1 MIRFDCDYLEGA
13 HPAILKKLE
22 ETNLC
27 QTLGYG
33 VDPFCQSAAD
43 KIRAACELPGAAVHF
58 LVGGTQTNT
67 TVIYSLLRPHQGVL
81 SADTGHINCHES
93 GAIEGT
99 GHKVIAVPGVDGK
112 LTGKLIE
119 DAYCAWRDDASWEHI
134 VQPGMVYISQPTETG
149 TLYRKRELE
158 EIYAVCRKYHLPL
171 YIDGA
176 RLAYGMASAENDLTL
191 PELAHLC
198 DIFYIGGTKVGALFG
213 EALVIP
219 DPALIPDIRPLIKQR
234 GGLLAKGR
242 LLGVQFCALLQ
253 DGLYFTIS
261 RHAVR
266 LALQIKQAL
275 LENGCPY
282 AIASPTNQQFF
293 ILPDA
298 MLAELGKTFVFE
310 QQYRVD
316 ANHTC
321 VRICTSWATT
331 QENVDALLAAVRAL

>member
-119 DAYCAWRDDASWEHI
+119 DTYCAWRDDASWEHI

-149 TLYRKRELE
+149 TLYKKQELQ
-158 EIYAVCRKYHLPL
+158 EIYAVCQKYHLPL

-191 PELAHLC
+191 PELARLC

-242 LLGVQFCALLQ
+242 LLGLQFDVLFT
-253 DGLYFTIS
+253 DGLYFELG
-261 RHAVR
+261 RHAVE
-266 LALQIKQAL
+266 LAQVLKEGFAAK
-275 LENGCPY
+275 GYPFMCD
-282 AIASPTNQQFF
+282 SSTNQQFP
-293 ILPDA
+293 ILS
-298 MLAELGKTFVFE
+298 LEQAERLGKDFSFDDYGPADETH
-310 QQYRVD
+310 R
-316 ANHTC
+316 N
-321 VRICTSWATT
+321 VRFCTSWATT
-331 QENVDALLAAVRAL
+331 REQVETLLSKI